1 MPDKMDDALD
11 IAGTVSADTT
21 LAAGE
26 HWSRT
31 IAAGKYLR
39 IIDLEGK
46 QAVDFLCFD
55 AANPRENRYNAANT
69 IKFGGGLYIGEGYQ
83 LYSEL
88 AIPMM
93 TLIRDTCGHHDTI
106 GGCCSAEANELRYGK
121 KNTPNCKDNFTKALR
136 EHGLGPSEVVASVN
150 FFMNVPVGNDGS
162 AAIED
167 GLSVPGDFVDLRA
180 EIDTLVVISNCP
192 QADNAANGFNPT
204 PIRVIEWSEG
214 G

>member
-1 MPDKMDDALD
+1 MHDKMKDALD
-11 IAGTVSADTT
+11 VAGTVSTDTT

-26 HWSRT
+26 HWSRK
-31 IAAGKYLR
+31 IAAGDYLR

-88 AIPMM
+88 AVPLM
-93 TLIRDTCGHHDTI
+93 TVVRDTCGHHDTI
-106 GGCCSAEANELRYGK
+106 GGCCSTEANELRYGK
-121 KNTPNCKDNFTKALR
+121 KNTPNCKDNFTNALR
-136 EHGLGPSEVVASVN
+136 EHGLGPSEVVACVN
-150 FFMNVPVGNDGS
+150 FFMNFPVGADGS
-162 AAIED
+162 AAIGD
-167 GLSVPGDFVDLRA
+167 GLSQPGDFVDLRA

-192 QADNAANGFNPT
+192 QVDNPANGFNPT
-204 PIRVIEWSEG
+204 PIRLIEWSDER
-214 G
+214 

>member
-1 MPDKMDDALD
+1 MATETDHSIPGATIREDVIVPAREPWSTKM
-11 IAGTVSADTT
+11 GK
-21 LAAGE
+21 GE
-26 HWSRT
+26 
-31 IAAGKYLR
+31 ILR
-39 IIDLEGK
+39 IIDLEGQ
-46 QAVDFLCFD
+46 QAVDFLCYNAD
-55 AANPRENRYNAANT
+55 DLADRYNAANT